1 MKSAFAV
8 FSAVVVLALAGSA
21 QALAAAAPD
30 NLDAA
35 VAEAR
40 AALQAER
47 RVVIQGNMDFTPAE
61 SEAFWPIYDRYAADL
76 AKVGDLRVRVIKD
89 YAAASDTKDDAT
101 ATRLLN
107 DLLSVQ
113 EKTLKVRRQYQRKFG
128 KALPPIKLARFY
140 HIEHKL
146 DTIINFQLASEIQL
160 VTSPR

>member
-1 MKSAFAV
+1 MP
-8 FSAVVVLALAGSA
+8 
-21 QALAAAAPD
+21 APD

-35 VAEAR
+35 VADAR

-47 RVVIQGNMDFTPAE
+47 RVVIQGNMDLTPAE

-76 AKVGDLRVRVIKD
+76 GKVGDLRVRVIKD
-89 YAAASDTKDDAT
+89 YAAAFDTMDDAT

-140 HIEHKL
+140 HLEHKL
-146 DTIINFQLASEIQL
+146 DTIISFQLASEIPL